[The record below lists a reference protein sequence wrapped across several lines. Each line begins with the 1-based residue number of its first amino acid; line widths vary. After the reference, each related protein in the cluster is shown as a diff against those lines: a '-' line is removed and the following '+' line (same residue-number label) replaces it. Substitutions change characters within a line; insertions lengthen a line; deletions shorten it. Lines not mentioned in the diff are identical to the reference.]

1 MRRSNILKGNELV
14 STSRLKIANK
24 SNLSALDRTCIL
36 RGLGGI
42 GDVLM
47 ATVAVREYKRENPNT
62 QVIFAIDRD
71 STYDDTYYKLVK
83 NADFIDKIISKK
95 DLVKEKYREFYDITT
110 CCIEEENSR
119 PFPRGRISIFASAC
133 QVRRIE
139 NSIPFYLEEEVEANR
154 CEIFLE
160 KYKSCKRFFIHTAS
174 NEGKRSWPTKNILE
188 LIQLINA
195 KYKNSVIFIS
205 DFNQTYSDWD
215 IVKNVVNVSGWN
227 IRECA
232 SLIKRCDLFIGPDSG
247 LMHLAAAVETKSLV
261 IFGSIPPESRISYY
275 PTHESIRMDELACI
289 GCWYKPCPYDTKCM
303 KSLTAKRV
311 FNKLEEMVNSV

>member
-1 MRRSNILKGNELV
+1 MRRTNILTGNKLI
-14 STSRLKIANK
+14 SASRFKLAKK
-24 SNLSALDRTCIL
+24 SNLSALNRTCIL

-47 ATVAVREYKRENPNT
+47 ATVALREYKRENPET
-62 QVIFAIDRD
+62 ELIFAIDRE

-83 NADFIDKIISKK
+83 NAEFIDRIISKK

-110 CCIEEENSR
+110 CCIEEENSK

-133 QVRRIE
+133 EVRRIE
-139 NSIPFYLEEEVEANR
+139 NSVPFYKEEEIEGSR
-154 CEIFLE
+154 CESFLE
-160 KYKSCKRFFIHTAS
+160 KYEGCKKFFIHTAS

-195 KYKNSVIFIS
+195 EYKDAVVFVS
-205 DFNQTYSDWD
+205 DFNRTYSDWD
-215 IVKNVVNVSGWN
+215 VIRNVVNVSELN
-227 IRECA
+227 IRESA

-261 IFGSIPPESRISYY
+261 IFGSIPPESRTSYY
-275 PTHESIRMDELACI
+275 PTHESIRMDELVCI

-303 KSLTAKRV
+303 KNLTSERV
-311 FNKLEEMVNSV
+311 FNKVKEMI